1 MQYCAATLE
10 TLFTASSTD
19 VPYDHCIFAQ
29 RGKSMVACFFFR
41 REWNSIKLGD
51 TLRQITQSVPG
62 FGVVVWYIGLLQH
75 FMLFYNISCSSMVFF
90 YGFEFI
96 FFMAWQCF
104 QTIYTNFCWHKV
116 NWDHLFRKVQISN
129 LSKYRFPT
137 SFCFISFHQ
146 YSKPI
151 LNISDVM
158 KLPNWSRVFSYIIGW
173 QRYFFCCYILLYV
186 LCFRQSE
193 KGNRNKE
200 ILTG

>member
-51 TLRQITQSVPG
+51 TLRQNNTECARIWCSCLIHWSSTTFYAV
-62 FGVVVWYIGLLQH
+62 LH
-75 FMLFYNISCSSMVFF
+75 FMFFNGLFLRLWIY
-90 YGFEFI
+90 

-116 NWDHLFRKVQISN
+116 HWDHPFRKVQISN